1 MRSRVIG
8 KCRSLIEVL
17 AEKIKEWLN
26 KLIEKSIPEKQH
38 RSNLVEEYT
47 IHEKFTGEPFIREF
61 MNERTR
67 NAMLNRYSI
76 EIKTDSSNGG
86 NNDGDM
92 EEIGKVRLMRK
103 KTLIDEASL
112 VIKRGERNLVYWKF
126 NKQTTD

>member
-8 KCRSLIEVL
+8 KWRSIIEVL
-17 AEKIKEWLN
+17 AEKIRGWVN
-26 KLIEKSIPEKQH
+26 RLIEKSIPKKRH

-47 IHEKFTGEPFIREF
+47 IYENYVGEPFIREF

-76 EIKTDSSNGG
+76 EIKSGCCG
-86 NNDGDM
+86 NSECECGM

-103 KTLIDEASL
+103 RTLIDEAVL
-112 VIKRGERNLVYWKF
+112 VIKKEERNIVYWQFK
-126 NKQTTD
+126 K

>member
-8 KCRSLIEVL
+8 KWRSLIEVL

-26 KLIEKSIPEKQH
+26 KLIEKSIPEKQQ

-47 IHEKFTGEPFIREF
+47 IYEKFIGEPFIREF

-67 NAMLNRYSI
+67 NAMFNRYGI
-76 EIKTDSSNGG
+76 EIKTAQSNGD
-86 NNDGDM
+86 NSDGDM

-103 KTLIDEASL
+103 RTLIDEASL
-112 VIKRGERNLVYWKF
+112 VIKRRERNLVYWNF